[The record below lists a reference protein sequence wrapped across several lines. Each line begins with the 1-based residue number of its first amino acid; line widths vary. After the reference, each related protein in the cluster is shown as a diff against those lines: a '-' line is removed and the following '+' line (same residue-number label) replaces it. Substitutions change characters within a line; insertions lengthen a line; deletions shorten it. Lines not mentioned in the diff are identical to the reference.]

1 MNTKRQARPYAQFAE
16 YKAEIP
22 LAGQLPYWD
31 FMGDLTVLGDGS
43 LVLGLRLRGLSIET
57 WDVDQLNRMAGGLRA
72 MLNSLPDGCEVSFL
86 SALNADFTE
95 TLQAHEQLKSSNPWV
110 AWVGDGRIERLK
122 SEMRSDGLLKPD
134 LYAFVYRRFESQG
147 KGGPAALLKSFFASP
162 KKFQEIKKADHDTAE
177 RDLRQAAE
185 NLRERL
191 EANGLAAELLSGD
204 NLRKILFRFLN
215 PKRAKSA
222 VEPKTNSAHREQ
234 EFGPEEIELVTALA
248 LPSPREQ
255 LVFSDL
261 IQGYDS
267 FFMDGHY
274 HRVLTLKTL
283 PEFTHSALVS
293 RLMQLPFPHLL
304 HVHVQVPEQSKE
316 LASLQARRRM
326 AHAMSVTQ
334 GGRASDLE
342 SEARLQSTEELLRE
356 LINTGQKIFYFQ
368 MSVLLRSESVD
379 ELDAQAKTVLATVRE
394 MNGAEGLAETVAGFK
409 VWKTLLPAGNIGA
422 VRLKRVKTDNLADFL
437 PLYEPYSGP
446 REKDAKPVCLFRNRQ
461 QGLVSYDPFDSRLPN
476 YNTLVTGSSG
486 AGKSFLN
493 NLVLLQYVSQNPLVY
508 IIDIG
513 GSYRKLCEFLGGQY
527 IEISPP
533 RAGEACQVIN
543 PFELA
548 PGQVEPSPQKIKF
561 LLALLENVL
570 TDTDGDKLPK
580 LDKSLLEESVL
591 AVYKRCTGKTPRL
604 SDLNTY
610 LAQSRDEKLRQF
622 SRMLYPWTED
632 RPYGRLLDGE
642 NGLDLHSD
650 VVVFDLKGLSSYPDL
665 QSVMIL
671 IITDFILGRIESK
684 EGTVQ
689 GRRKQILM
697 DECWELLKS
706 QASSNFME
714 YCVRTLRKTG
724 SGITFITQGLEEIVA
739 SPIGSAILSNTATKF
754 ILLQRGD
761 LEPIRKILKLNEQEM
776 ALISSLRQAKGK
788 YSEAFL
794 MANEARTVIRACPT
808 PVEYWLAT
816 SDASDNALLADARAV
831 FPDKDLAQVIHWLAN
846 QYPNGSQG
854 VTRVPAGSDDKKQS
868 KERPQ

>member
-1 MNTKRQARPYAQFAE
+1 MNSKLQARPYSQFSE
-16 YKAEIP
+16 YKTEVP
-22 LAGQLPYWD
+22 LARELPYLD
-31 FMGDLTVLGDGS
+31 FSDELTVLGDGS
-43 LVLGLRLRGLSIET
+43 LVLAFQLRGLSVET
-57 WDVDQLNRMAGGLRA
+57 WDADQINRMSTGLRA
-72 MLNSLPDGCEVSFL
+72 LLNSLPDACEVSFI
-86 SALNADFTE
+86 SEVSSDFSE
-95 TLQAHEQLKSSNPWV
+95 TIEAHKSLRSDNPWV
-110 AWVGDGRIERLK
+110 EWVAGGRIEVLNA
-122 SEMRSDGLLKPD
+122 EMRNGRLLRPS
-134 LYAFVYRRFESQG
+134 LYVFVYRRYEAQKSS
-147 KGGPAALLKSFFASP
+147 GPTSLLKSFFSSP
-162 KKFQEIKKADHDTAE
+162 KRFQAIKKEGHDVAE
-177 RDLRQAAE
+177 RELRQAAE

-191 EANGLAAELLSGD
+191 ESNGLSAAPLSGED
-204 NLRKILFRFLN
+204 LWKMLFRFLN
-215 PKRAKSA
+215 PKRAKISS
-222 VEPKTNSAHREQ
+222 EPKMTKGHRDQ
-234 EFGPEEIELVTALA
+234 EFSASELARVNSLTLA
-248 LPSPREQ
+248 SPREQ

-261 IQGYDS
+261 VQGYDS
-267 FFMDGHY
+267 FFMDGYY

-283 PEFTHSALVS
+283 PEFTHAALAS
-293 RLMQLPFPHLL
+293 RLMQLPFSHMV

-316 LASLQARRRM
+316 LANLQARRRM
-326 AHAMSVTQ
+326 AHSMSVTQ

-342 SEARLQSTEELLRE
+342 SEARLHSTEELLRE

-368 MSVLLRSESVD
+368 MSVLLQAESMD
-379 ELDAQAKTVLATVRE
+379 DLDTRTKIVLGTVRE
-394 MNGAEGLAETVAGFK
+394 MNGAEAICETVAGFK
-409 VWKTLLPAGNIGA
+409 VWKTLLPAGNIGT

-437 PLYEPYSGP
+437 PLYEPYSGT
-446 REKDAKPVCLFRNRQ
+446 REKDARPVCLFRNRNA
-461 QGLVSYDPFDSRLPN
+461 GLVSYDPFDSRLPN

-493 NLVLLQYVSQNPLVY
+493 NLVLLQYVSQKPLIY

-527 IEISPP
+527 IEITPP
-533 RAGEACQVIN
+533 RAGETCRAIN
-543 PFELA
+543 PFQLP
-548 PGQVEPSPQKIKF
+548 PGQSEPSPQKIKF

-591 AVYKRCTGKTPRL
+591 SIYKNCTDKTPRM
-604 SDLNTY
+604 SDLNAA
-610 LAQSRDEKLRQF
+610 LANSRDEKLRQF
-622 SRMLYPWTED
+622 SRMLYPWTGD
-632 RPYGRLLDGE
+632 RPYGRLLDAE
-642 NGLDLHSD
+642 NGLDLQSD

-671 IITDFILGRIESK
+671 IITDFILGRIESRD
-684 EGTVQ
+684 GATQ

-706 QASSNFME
+706 QASSHFME

-831 FPDKDLAQVIHWLAN
+831 FPGKDLAEIVHWLAT
-846 QYPNGSQG
+846 QYPAGSQG
-854 VTRVPAGSDDKKQS
+854 VSSIPVEKKQLTMGA
-868 KERPQ
+868 